1 MAKDT
6 MIPLQFPVERYIY
19 GTDPDLAHWTSSP
32 VWSQAVFY
40 RNNPKQK
47 YAKANPVKGSH
58 LKLASGKKKKVPEHI
73 EKTSRKAASHLSA
86 IGKKGKWPIG
96 DLYHARLALIY
107 VMSPSNAKVR
117 SKVIAAVEKHYPEYD
132 WQGWLEKKER
142 ALEKKH
148 ERQYRAAAN
157 PDDRMFTISRG
168 NPQGTIV
175 PMPDNAGPFLPDMF
189 PYGVGGRPRT
199 LENPSK
205 KYVKVK

>member
-1 MAKDT
+1 

-47 YAKANPVKGSH
+47 YANANPSSQSKSH
-58 LKLASGKKKKVPEHI
+58 LKLVGKKKVPEHI
-73 EKTSRKAASHLSA
+73 EKTPRKAATRISA

-117 SKVIAAVEKHYPEYD
+117 EKVISSVEKHYPEYD
-132 WQGWLEKKER
+132 WRGWLAKKEK

-148 ERQYRAAAN
+148 RAAAN
-157 PDDRMFTISRG
+157 PDDRMFTISQGNPRSRS
-168 NPQGTIV
+168 NPQGTEI
-175 PMPDNAGPFLPDMF
+175 PMPQNAGPYLPDMF

-199 LENPSK
+199 LENPSR
-205 KYVKVK
+205 KYAKVK